1 MPKLTITLLIL
12 ISLLLAG
19 CAQNTPVEPAAAL
32 KVGDG
37 TTEKSYTSEQL
48 ESLGA
53 ERAAFNDITYLG
65 VPLSVLITDAG
76 FDPAQIKAVKAVAAD
91 GFSAN
96 YDASLFQKS
105 DSLVSYA
112 QADGPLSADDGT
124 FRIVMPGQEG
134 KLNVRQLVEIQ
145 IIP

>member
-1 MPKLTITLLIL
+1 MNLFGP
-12 ISLLLAG
+12 SS
-19 CAQNTPVEPAAAL
+19 
-32 KVGDG
+32 D
-37 TTEKSYTSEQL
+37 
-48 ESLGA
+48 
-53 ERAAFNDITYLG
+53 
-65 VPLSVLITDAG
+65 
-76 FDPAQIKAVKAVAAD
+76 VKAVAAD

-96 YDASLFQKS
+96 YDASLFQKA